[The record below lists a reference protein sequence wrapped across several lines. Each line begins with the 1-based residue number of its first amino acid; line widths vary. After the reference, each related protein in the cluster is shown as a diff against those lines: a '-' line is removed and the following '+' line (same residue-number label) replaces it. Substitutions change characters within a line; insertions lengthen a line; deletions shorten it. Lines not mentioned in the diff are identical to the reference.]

1 MLGFFG
7 AIFSFGIQ
15 VPLLEREEVW
25 RLFVV
30 DGMEI
35 EAWLL
40 FLCFIILLCYF
51 YVSAMNFLSLND
63 ATLLNLSLQTG
74 PLWAVILSIVGSKN
88 DSSFMA
94 TPPLMTYIVSLLLI
108 MVGMFLYES
117 NSEDDERSCGESKN
131 IIHAHENVDRDREM
145 V

>member
-1 MLGFFG
+1 
-7 AIFSFGIQ
+7 
-15 VPLLEREEVW
+15 
-25 RLFVV
+25 
-30 DGMEI
+30 
-35 EAWLL
+35 
-40 FLCFIILLCYF
+40 
-51 YVSAMNFLSLND
+51 LND

-74 PLWAVILSIVGSKN
+74 PLWAVILSMVDYSKN

-131 IIHAHENVDRDREM
+131 NIHAQANVDRDREM